1 MKSMKPMLV
10 ASLVI
15 AAASIGGPMVFRYEP
30 NLSRATNMS
39 FCLGAVW
46 LLTLCA
52 ALIRFKKRGLWFLV
66 GAPFALLVP
75 LMWIAIYWQCQVMGN
90 FNACP

>member
-1 MKSMKPMLV
+1 MRAILV

-15 AAASIGGPMVFRYEP
+15 AVASIGGPMVFRYGP
-30 NLSRATNMS
+30 NLSRAIHTS

-46 LLTLCA
+46 LVMLCA
-52 ALIRFKKRGLWFLV
+52 ALIRFKKRGLWVLV

-75 LMWIAIYWQCQVMGN
+75 VIWSLIYWQCEVVGN
-90 FNACP
+90 LNACP